1 MEVLGQCPCGTLSA
15 CTDRARIKTRGCLTV
30 FITPRKSGGWIRD
43 QGEEDTCHVPR
54 DEPLLVFIVALL
66 LPARPGRLPAR
77 RGGRRLREGRRCIAS
92 PVRAELVRRHRL
104 TPVLTDRTANLA
116 GHRGRRV
123 GQGAGVPER
132 LRADGVRTKT
142 RILPSDTTV
151 AEDVRVREMRT
162 SVWVTNERDGLAGEF
177 TRCARAARGVL
188 RARRLCVGYAEMEM
202 ASCFALKF
210 RVRSLAR
217 KKTLTVS

>member
-30 FITPRKSGGWIRD
+30 FITHRKSGGWIRD

-123 GQGAGVPER
+123 GQGAGVPEV
-132 LRADGVRTKT
+132 GVLLTGFARKLGFYRVTRRSPKT
-142 RILPSDTTV
+142 R
-151 AEDVRVREMRT
+151 
-162 SVWVTNERDGLAGEF
+162 
-177 TRCARAARGVL
+177 ARAKCERPL
-188 RARRLCVGYAEMEM
+188 E
-202 ASCFALKF
+202 
-210 RVRSLAR
+210 
-217 KKTLTVS
+217 

>member
-1 MEVLGQCPCGTLSA
+1 MFV
-15 CTDRARIKTRGCLTV
+15 
-30 FITPRKSGGWIRD
+30 
-43 QGEEDTCHVPR
+43 
-54 DEPLLVFIVALL
+54 VALL
-66 LPARPGRLPAR
+66 LPASPGDRR
-77 RGGRRLREGRRCIAS
+77 RGRGLREGRRCIAS
-92 PVRAELVRRHRL
+92 PVRSELVRRHRL

-162 SVWVTNERDGLAGEF
+162 SVWVTNERDGLAGES
-177 TRCARAARGVL
+177 TRCARRARGVL

-202 ASCFALKF
+202 ASSFGTDA
-210 RVRSLAR
+210 RVEISLAE